1 MTIKLL
7 PLVVMLRLSPPH
19 GRRLLETYYF
29 EADFGGGESNVAIS
43 LANFGFEVQ
52 FVTRLPKNDLGQA
65 CLRYLH
71 KNGVGTDYTVIGGE
85 RIGVYFLEQ
94 GAVQRGSK
102 VLYDRADSALA
113 KIQPDMVDWDAV
125 FNGANWFHF
134 TGITPAVSEGAAA
147 SCITAVK
154 IAREKGVTI
163 SCDLNYRNKLWKW
176 GKTAECNDELVKN
189 VDVLIEMKKMLRSFR
204 YSSTETDIQLANGC
218 NAVSFVCEKLI
229 ERSLIN
235 LLFL

>member
-1 MTIKLL
+1 MTNKAITFGEI
-7 PLVVMLRLSPPH
+7 MLRLSPPH

-154 IAREKGVTI
+154 IARE
-163 SCDLNYRNKLWKW
+163 
-176 GKTAECNDELVKN
+176 
-189 VDVLIEMKKMLRSFR
+189 
-204 YSSTETDIQLANGC
+204 
-218 NAVSFVCEKLI
+218 
-229 ERSLIN
+229 
-235 LLFL
+235 